1 MGVKN
6 YLKNIGQAMMGR
18 SENSASGRRSIQ
30 FRYHSGS
37 NSKNRK
43 SVMPDTRSEDS
54 IYNEDYD
61 IHSARVR
68 EQLRNYSV
76 LTWMI
81 DKHLDFVATFDI
93 QFKTGSDALDDWLTE
108 LMDWWS
114 KAENFDTGKRYSL
127 YQYLRVNEAQ
137 KVMNGDCGT
146 LKFADGRVK
155 AIDSDQINHPYS
167 SSEKNW
173 FRGVRTNPVTG
184 EATHYHV
191 ILRNTNG
198 ELTNNYLE
206 VPADQFYLHA
216 ERKHYPNLLRGI
228 SPITSAINSIQDCY
242 EGINWQLVQ
251 SKLAAMLAVV
261 TKENGRNALPQMA
274 IDPVT
279 GEPTQVQKG
288 AKYQIDVD
296 GALNVSME
304 VGEDLEF
311 KHNQNPSTETQ
322 AFYEVVTII
331 ALKALGIPY
340 SFFREDFTNFY
351 GSRGGLLQYLRSC
364 ETARQGNIAFL
375 NHHIKWR
382 IVKWIIDGFIKLPQ
396 GYDVRQIRWQCVP
409 RGFPWWDPAKEING
423 SILAI
428 QAGLKTPQQVCLETG
443 SNYYENIEA
452 IKVATDWANKHG
464 VTPNWIQA
472 VEPLAETEDK
482 DDAERT
488 EHPRKKTR

>member
-1 MGVKN
+1 
-6 YLKNIGQAMMGR
+6 
-18 SENSASGRRSIQ
+18 
-30 FRYHSGS
+30 
-37 NSKNRK
+37 
-43 SVMPDTRSEDS
+43 
-54 IYNEDYD
+54 
-61 IHSARVR
+61 
-68 EQLRNYSV
+68 
-76 LTWMI
+76 
-81 DKHLDFVATFDI
+81 
-93 QFKTGSDALDDWLTE
+93 
-108 LMDWWS
+108 
-114 KAENFDTGKRYSL
+114 
-127 YQYLRVNEAQ
+127 
-137 KVMNGDCGT
+137 MNGDCGT

-155 AIDSDQINHPYS
+155 AIDSDQIANRYS
-167 SSEKNW
+167 ASYKDW
-173 FRGVRTNPVTG
+173 FRGVRMNPVTG
-184 EATHYHV
+184 EATHYNV

-198 ELTNNYLE
+198 ELTGNALE
-206 VPADQFYLHA
+206 VPAAHFYLHA
-216 ERKHYPNLLRGI
+216 ERKHYPNLIRGI
-228 SPITSAINSIQDCY
+228 SPLTSAINSIQDCY

-261 TKENGRNALPQMA
+261 TKENGRNVLPQVA
-274 IDPVT
+274 IDPET
-279 GEPTQVQKG
+279 GEQTQIKQG

-304 VGEDLEF
+304 VGESMELL
-311 KHNQNPSTETQ
+311 HNQNPSSETQ

-382 IVKWIIDGFIKLPQ
+382 ITKWITDGFIRLPQ
-396 GYDVRQIRWQCVP
+396 GFDVRQIRWQCVP

-443 SNYYENIEA
+443 TNYYENIEA
-452 IKVATDWANKHG
+452 RKEAEDYAKKYG
-464 VTPNWIQA
+464 VTLNWTQA
-472 VEPLAETEDK
+472 VTPTVAETEDE
-482 DDAERT
+482 DDAEKH

>member
-1 MGVKN
+1 
-6 YLKNIGQAMMGR
+6 MMGR
-18 SENSASGRRSIQ
+18 SVHSAAGRQPFQ
-30 FRYHSGS
+30 FRYHSGR
-37 NSKNRK
+37 NSANRK
-43 SVMPDTRSEDS
+43 SVIPDTRSEDS
-54 IYNEDYD
+54 IYQEDYD

-93 QFKTGSDALDDWLTE
+93 QFKTGNDALDDRLTD
-108 LMDWWS
+108 LMEWWS

-155 AIDSDQINHPYS
+155 AVDADQINNPFSYS
-167 SSEKNW
+167 FKDW
-173 FRGVRTNPVTG
+173 FRGVRINPVTG

-191 ILRNTNG
+191 ILRNING

-206 VPADQFYLHA
+206 VPANNFYLHA
-216 ERKHYPNLLRGI
+216 ERKHYTNLIRGI

-251 SKLAAMLAVV
+251 AKIAAMLAVV
-261 TKENGRNALPQMA
+261 TYETGSNKLPQIS

-279 GEPTQVQKG
+279 GEQITATKG
-288 AKYQIDVD
+288 AKYQIDVE

-304 VGEDLEF
+304 TNEKLELL
-311 KHNQNPSTETQ
+311 HNQNPSSETQ

-382 IVKWIIDGFIKLPQ
+382 ITKWIMDGYIRLPQ
-396 GYDVRQIRWQCVP
+396 GFDVRQIRWQCVP
-409 RGFPWWDPAKEING
+409 RGFPWWDPSKEING

-428 QAGLKTPQQVCLETG
+428 QAELKTPQQVCLETG
-443 SNYYENIEA
+443 TNYYDNIEA
-452 IKVATDWANKHG
+452 IKEAKDWADKYG
-464 VTPNWIQA
+464 VTPNWTQA
-472 VEPLAETEDK
+472 AITQTDTEDK

-488 EHPRKKTR
+488 EKPGKKTR